1 MICGKR
7 RILSAFIVLLLAL
20 FLALPEFFP
29 FASSWVGTEYKT
41 NIEETVL
48 EERSAITDDGET
60 IGDKMRWSVV
70 CWTQRAKLFIEQ
82 EVKEFRTALELAAEK
97 ELGSGEPYLAA
108 YYKFFKERWNG
119 TYPNRD
125 FNQGIRFRL
134 VYIDG
139 DEIPELLVIEPYC
152 HASGVEVYT
161 FCDDK
166 LIEVGEFGSAGRM
179 RYVEKEGLICSDFF
193 NMGAGFSTF
202 FKLEKGRL
210 ETICTLYACDGNS
223 LKDGEDVYEIDD
235 VPVSKETY
243 DARWNEL
250 RRDDYRG
257 IGYDDGILVE
267 DILDLKELLIRE
279 AEDLK
284 SGRVWKG

>member
-7 RILSAFIVLLLAL
+7 RILSVFIVLLFAL

-29 FASSWVGTEYKT
+29 FASSWVGTGYEG
-41 NIEETVL
+41 NIEETAL
-48 EERSAITDDGET
+48 EERSAITDGGET
-60 IGDKMRWSVV
+60 IGDKMRWSAV

-82 EVKEFRTALELAAEK
+82 EVKEYRTTLELAAEK
-97 ELGSGEPYLAA
+97 ELESGEPYLAA

-125 FNQGIRFRL
+125 FHQGIRFRL

-139 DEIPELLVIEPYC
+139 DEIPELLLIEPYC

-161 FCDDK
+161 YCDDK
-166 LIEVGEFGSAGRM
+166 LVEVGEFGSTGRM
-179 RYVEKEGLICSDFF
+179 RYVEKEGLILSNFF
-193 NMGAGFSTF
+193 NMGASFEGFY
-202 FKLEKGRL
+202 KLEKGRI
-210 ETICTLYACDGNS
+210 ETICTLYACDGDS
-223 LKDGEDVYEIDD
+223 LKDGEDVYEVDD
-235 VPVSKETY
+235 VPVSKEAY

-250 RRDDYRG
+250 RRDDYRW